1 MADIFIG
8 KAWHWALLVIAFVVL
23 GVVGKFYLH
32 TYAFNTFTTICLAI
46 GVVVVLSVVLTY
58 KPGDRITRE
67 PLEMPE
73 E

>member
-8 KAWHWALLVIAFVVL
+8 KPWHWGLLVVAFVLL
-23 GVVGKFYLH
+23 GVVGEFYMH
-32 TYAFNTFTTICLAI
+32 TYAFNTFSAICLAI
-46 GVVVVLSVVLTY
+46 GCVTVLAVVLTY

-67 PLEMPE
+67 PIEEPE